1 MNIHF
6 LLNKTLAVKFIITSI
21 HILKF
26 KKAIFIWT
34 SYVTRNLNASSFS
47 CTLMSLV
54 SFRSYSFQTN
64 FLFTF
69 KIVKWEV

>member
-6 LLNKTLAVKFIITSI
+6 LLNKTLTVKFITASI

-26 KKAIFIWT
+26 KKAILLRT
-34 SYVTRNLNASSFS
+34 SYVTRNLNASFK

-54 SFRSYSFQTN
+54 SYRSHSFQTN

>member
-54 SFRSYSFQTN
+54 SFRSY
-64 FLFTF
+64 
-69 KIVKWEV
+69 